1 MKCSKIVLAAVVLC
15 LACQIRLA
23 ISQENPFVRFT
34 VSGMFSNADKA
45 QLSGWFI
52 VNEENGAV
60 VRADLY
66 HGSHE
71 LSTLS
76 VAPGPDYV
84 TLGLVNSRGDIM
96 HLFLM
101 APGNDGS
108 LAGYTGGKICSNVDI
123 HCGMYESSF
132 FGGFVSYDTE
142 DVLYEGSVSNGA
154 RLPMVGIAVK
164 PHGEGPA
171 LINPRSH
178 SLSPIAILSDRQ
190 FDATTDADTQS
201 LTFGPTGTE
210 QSIVSC
216 DKDGRDIN
224 NDGLPDLICHF
235 NPRLTQFLPWESLGI
250 VIGKTMKGSPF
261 VGTERVLVKPI
272 AK

>member
-1 MKCSKIVLAAVVLC
+1 MKRSKIALAAVVLC
-15 LACQIRLA
+15 LACQIKLA
-23 ISQENPFVRFT
+23 ISQENPFVKFT
-34 VSGMFSNADKA
+34 VSGTFSNADKA
-45 QLSGWFI
+45 PLSGWFI

-60 VRADLY
+60 VRADLF

-71 LSTLS
+71 LSTLR
-76 VAPGPDYV
+76 VATGPSYV

-96 HLFLM
+96 NLFLV

-108 LAGYTGGKICSNVDI
+108 LAGYTGGDLCTANLV
-123 HCGMYESSF
+123 CGGYASSY
-132 FGGFVSYDTE
+132 FGGYVSYDTE

-154 RLPMVGIAVK
+154 PLPRVRIAIK
-164 PHGEGPA
+164 PHGQGPA
-171 LINPRSH
+171 PINPRSH
-178 SLSPIAILSDRQ
+178 SLSTIAILSDRQ
-190 FDATTDADTQS
+190 FDATTDVDTQF

-235 NPRLTQFLPWESLGI
+235 NPRLTQFLSSESLGI
-250 VIGKTMKGSPF
+250 VIGKTIQGSPF
-261 VGTERVLVKPI
+261 VGTEKVIVKRL